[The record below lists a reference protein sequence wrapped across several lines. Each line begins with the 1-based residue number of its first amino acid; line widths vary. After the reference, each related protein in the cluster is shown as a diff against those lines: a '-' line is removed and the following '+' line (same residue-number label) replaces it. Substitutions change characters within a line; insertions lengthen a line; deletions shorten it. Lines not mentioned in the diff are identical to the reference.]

1 MRQGDDLKVVRNE
14 SSLCGVDHNQRI
26 QEDER
31 NPKDEEESKQSK
43 NVTRSKNHVS
53 KINPNSRRPLFQLSL
68 P

>member
-31 NPKDEEESKQSK
+31 NPNKNNDEDESKQS
-43 NVTRSKNHVS
+43 NVLHVA
-53 KINPNSRRPLFQLSL
+53 N
-68 P
+68 